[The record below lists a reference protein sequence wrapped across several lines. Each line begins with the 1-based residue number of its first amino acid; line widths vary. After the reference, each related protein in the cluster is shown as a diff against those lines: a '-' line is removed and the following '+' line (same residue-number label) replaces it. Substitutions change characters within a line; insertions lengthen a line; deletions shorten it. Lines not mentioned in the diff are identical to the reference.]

1 MVCPLRTHK
10 GCFAAVCLHSSVM
23 AHLIQGHHLV
33 PFVLGAE
40 LLMKNN
46 CLKTGFLNQN
56 KTTMKKITKS
66 PFSLPNQ
73 PCLASGEVILCFGS
87 DNFFSES
94 YALHRETSFTYAIKY
109 CFPEHKW
116 PHRACCQ
123 HIPARFLQ
131 EFSRII
137 SFGTV
142 AQ

>member
-1 MVCPLRTHK
+1 MTLCCNLLALLSHGTPD
-10 GCFAAVCLHSSVM
+10 A
-23 AHLIQGHHLV
+23 GHHLV
-33 PFVLGAE
+33 PFVPGAE
-40 LLMKNN
+40 LFVKSPCKIN

-56 KTTMKKITKS
+56 KTTMKKTTKS
-66 PFSLPNQ
+66 PLSLPNQ
-73 PCLASGEVILCFGS
+73 PCLANSEVILCFGA

-109 CFPEHKW
+109 CFPEQKW